1 MYQLETPGTSALI
14 GRVLKRLYELGL
26 TEKLPQMVGI
36 QAEGAAPIAHS
47 VKQGLMEVKFV
58 KKPETIATA
67 IRIGSPVN
75 WKKAVNAIKE
85 SNGLVETVSDS
96 EILDA
101 QRLLAQLEGLF
112 VEPAS
117 AASVA
122 GLIKLAKK
130 SLIDEDEKVVC
141 VLTGHGLKDPE
152 IVLKKFPVPVE
163 VEATLEAVEQ
173 LMVSEATE
181 NQKPSIMVIC

>member
-1 MYQLETPGTSALI
+1 
-14 GRVLKRLYELGL
+14 
-26 TEKLPQMVGI
+26 MVCI

-47 VKQGLMEVKFV
+47 IKQGLKKVKFV
-58 KKPETIATA
+58 KKPETVATA

-75 WKKAVNAIKE
+75 WKKAINAIKE
-85 SNGLVETVSDS
+85 SNGLVEIVSDS
-96 EILDA
+96 EILEA

-122 GLIKLAKK
+122 GLVKLAKK
-130 SLIDEDEKVVC
+130 GLVDEDEKVVC

-152 IVLKKFPVPVE
+152 IVLKKFPAPVE
-163 VEATLEAVEQ
+163 VEATSEAVER
-173 LMVSEATE
+173 LMVSEAPE
-181 NQKPSIMVIC
+181 DQKPSIMVVC